1 MDFNTNTDTEVK
13 WIYDGDVETGYIR
26 PRINHAFYS
35 DVSNLYRIRY
45 HMLTKSIAD
54 HRLVLNSV
62 SQLNASTRIIRY
74 IMNENGQLEITI
86 YTTVEHSPNMLD
98 YYFVSFACD
107 ESNKPNLIR
116 GFLHRPYDTNLWDR
130 KIPVVFFDTEGLTM
144 HVRVEHD
151 NTDDDIDWEE

>member
-1 MDFNTNTDTEVK
+1 
-13 WIYDGDVETGYIR
+13 
-26 PRINHAFYS
+26 
-35 DVSNLYRIRY
+35 
-45 HMLTKSIAD
+45 
-54 HRLVLNSV
+54 
-62 SQLNASTRIIRY
+62 
-74 IMNENGQLEITI
+74 MNENGQLEITI
-86 YTTVEHSPNMLD
+86 YTTVEHSANMID

-107 ESNKPNLIR
+107 GSNKPNLIR

>member
-1 MDFNTNTDTEVK
+1 MDFNTNAEAK

-35 DVSNLYRIRY
+35 VVSDLYRIRY
-45 HMLTKSIAD
+45 HMLKKSIVE

-74 IMNENGQLEITI
+74 IMNESGQLEITI

-107 ESNKPNLIR
+107 GSNKPKLIR

-151 NTDDDIDWEE
+151 NIDDDIDWEE